1 MEGRS
6 REWVVS
12 LPISN
17 WVPIVLEPMGK
28 LQVAVKVNTI
38 YQIGLHARR
47 GFGRPEVSQSE

>member
-1 MEGRS
+1 MGCITPHFKLGAHS
-6 REWVVS
+6 
-12 LPISN
+12 
-17 WVPIVLEPMGK
+17 LEPMGK